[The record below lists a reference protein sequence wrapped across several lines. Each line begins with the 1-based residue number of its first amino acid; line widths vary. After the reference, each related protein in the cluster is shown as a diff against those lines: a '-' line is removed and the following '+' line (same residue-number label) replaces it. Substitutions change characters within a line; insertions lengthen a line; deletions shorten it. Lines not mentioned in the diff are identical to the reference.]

1 MYIIRGGRLQHRV
14 WIHHINIHDSDVKR
28 WRCTSWFYRF
38 KWMTGLRES
47 PCHTTIECHSAFV
60 PPNCLHMSLFVSL
73 SRCSSPLF
81 QRDFM
86 TVTNVSLLHFLF
98 SCFHLGTVFFFLL
111 RDPLSYFT
119 PLPHCSVL
127 KPHPPTEHN
136 ATIVIA
142 FFSSSSPITENAP
155 VMLIA
160 HKDTE
165 HLPAGAPHQIIS
177 QRSGSQQCL
186 SS

>member
-1 MYIIRGGRLQHRV
+1 MTLTSRDGAPRLGFIDSNGWRDYESLRATLRLNATLLLFLFEPFCQPVTLLISSVSKRFYDRHLCFII
-14 WIHHINIHDSDVKR
+14 
-28 WRCTSWFYRF
+28 
-38 KWMTGLRES
+38 
-47 PCHTTIECHSAFV
+47 AF
-60 PPNCLHMSLFVSL
+60 SF
-73 SRCSSPLF
+73 
-81 QRDFM
+81 
-86 TVTNVSLLHFLF
+86 FLF
-98 SCFHLGTVFFFLL
+98 SSWHSVFFLL
-111 RDPLSYFT
+111 RDPRSYFT

-177 QRSGSQQCL
+177 
-186 SS
+186 

>member
-1 MYIIRGGRLQHRV
+1 MTLTSRDGAARLGF
-14 WIHHINIHDSDVKR
+14 IDSNG
-28 WRCTSWFYRF
+28 WRDYESLRATLRLNATLLLFLQTASIWAFLSACHAAHLLCF
-38 KWMTGLRES
+38 KEILWPS
-47 PCHTTIECHSAFV
+47 P
-60 PPNCLHMSLFVSL
+60 M
-73 SRCSSPLF
+73 
-81 QRDFM
+81 
-86 TVTNVSLLHFLF
+86 
-98 SCFHLGTVFFFLL
+98 FHYCIFFFPVFILAQCFFLL

-177 QRSGSQQCL
+177 
-186 SS
+186 

>member
-1 MYIIRGGRLQHRV
+1 MTLTSRDGAARLGFIDSNGWRDYESLRATLRLNATLLLFLQTASIWAFLSACHAAHLLCFKEILCFII
-14 WIHHINIHDSDVKR
+14 
-28 WRCTSWFYRF
+28 
-38 KWMTGLRES
+38 
-47 PCHTTIECHSAFV
+47 AF
-60 PPNCLHMSLFVSL
+60 SF
-73 SRCSSPLF
+73 
-81 QRDFM
+81 
-86 TVTNVSLLHFLF
+86 FLF
-98 SCFHLGTVFFFLL
+98 SSWHSVFFLL

-177 QRSGSQQCL
+177 
-186 SS
+186 

>member
-1 MYIIRGGRLQHRV
+1 MWRKALAQSLDSPHKYSWLWRQEMALHVLVLSIQMDVGITRV
-14 WIHHINIHDSDVKR
+14 SVPHYD
-28 WRCTSWFYRF
+28 
-38 KWMTGLRES
+38 WMPL
-47 PCHTTIECHSAFV
+47 CF
-60 PPNCLHMSLFVSL
+60 
-73 SRCSSPLF
+73 CSSKLPPYEPF
-81 QRDFM
+81 CQP
-86 TVTNVSLLHFLF
+86 VTLLISSVSKRFYDRHLCFIIAVSFFLF
-98 SCFHLGTVFFFLL
+98 SSWHSVFFLL

-177 QRSGSQQCL
+177 
-186 SS
+186 